1 MITNREPYAHVQQ
14 APRFFFGIPIVGFI
28 VLLAVL
34 AMARTTVAWSTWPI
48 VLLSIGIA
56 AASIVVFSRMVV
68 EIRDGVIR
76 WAFGVGFPRYS
87 LPLSEVQSAAVV
99 TSSWI
104 FGVGIHFIPRGILYN
119 VWGRKAVEITKTNGR
134 RIRLGTDEPEALLAA
149 ILANK

>member
-28 VLLAVL
+28 VL
-34 AMARTTVAWSTWPI
+34 
-48 VLLSIGIA
+48 LLSIGIA